1 MPYTLV
7 FVAMVALFLVA
18 TIIAVMSRY
27 KRCPSNRILVKYG
40 NVGRDRAALPI
51 HGGATFVWPV
61 LQNYAFLDLTPMTID
76 IDLKGAL
83 SKQNIRM
90 NVPSRFTIGI
100 ATDEEGMNNAAVRLL
115 GESRDQIEALA
126 RDIIFGQLRA
136 TIATMNIEEINA
148 EREIFEQKVTSNVET
163 ELKKIGLR
171 FINVNIADVQDES
184 LYLESLGKRAA
195 AEAVN
200 AAKVAVADQDRSGAV
215 GAAEA
220 DREQRVQV
228 ASANATAVTGENQ
241 SKVNIANSDAARR
254 VAEAE
259 AKRLGDAADLVKAAG
274 AETEGFVAQT
284 AAQEARAATERARQN
299 AEVVVPAEIAKQKL
313 VIEAEANQRQ
323 VQLAGEA
330 KGAAT
335 RAELEGEAEGTYALL
350 SKKAEGFREL
360 VAAAGSAE
368 KAFMLMV
375 AEQLPML
382 AEVQAKAI
390 SNIKFDKIVVMDG
403 GGANGAANTTAEWLS
418 GVTKMLPGLHMFA
431 EMAGMEL
438 PAALGR
444 KLNGTNALEG
454 PGDTDI
460 VPTPPAE

>member
-7 FVAMVALFLVA
+7 FVAMVALFLVV
-18 TIIAVMSRY
+18 TMIAVMSRY
-27 KRCPSNRILVKYG
+27 HRCPSNKILVKYG
-40 NVGRDRAALPI
+40 NVGRDKAALPI
-51 HGGATFVWPV
+51 HGGTTFVWPV
-61 LQNYAFLDLTPMTID
+61 LQSYAFLDLTPMTID

-115 GESRDQIEALA
+115 GESQQQIEALA
-126 RDIIFGQLRA
+126 KDIIFGQLRA

-148 EREIFEQKVTSNVET
+148 EREIFEQKVTNNVET

-184 LYLESLGKRAA
+184 LYLQSLGKRAA

-220 DREQRVQV
+220 DREQRIQV
-228 ASANATAVTGENQ
+228 ASANAAAVTGENE

-259 AKRLGDAADLVKAAG
+259 AKRLGDAADLVKVAG

-284 AAQEARAATERARQN
+284 ATQEARAETERARQT
-299 AEVVVPAEIAKQKL
+299 AEVVVPAEIAKQRL
-313 VIEAEANQRQ
+313 VIEAEASQRQ

-335 RAELEGEAEGTYALL
+335 KAELEGEADGTYALL
-350 SKKAEGFREL
+350 SKKAQGFKEL
-360 VAAAGSAE
+360 VDAAGSAE

-403 GGANGAANTTAEWLS
+403 GGANGGSTTADWLS

-444 KLNGTNALEG
+444 KLNGNT
-454 PGDTDI
+454 DTGI
-460 VPTPPAE
+460 VPVTPAE

>member
-1 MPYTLV
+1 MPYTLI
-7 FVAMVALFLVA
+7 FVAMVALFLVS

-27 KRCPSNRILVKYG
+27 HRCPSNRILVKYG
-40 NVGRDRAALPI
+40 NVGRDKAALPI

-61 LQNYAFLDLTPMTID
+61 LQSFAFLDLTPMTID

-115 GESRDQIEALA
+115 GESQEQIEALA

-148 EREIFEQKVTSNVET
+148 EREIFEQKVTTNVET

-184 LYLESLGKRAA
+184 LYLQSLGKRAA

-220 DREQRVQV
+220 DREQRIQV
-228 ASANATAVTGENQ
+228 ASANAAAVTGENE

-254 VAEAE
+254 VAQAE

-284 AAQEARAATERARQN
+284 AAQEARAATERARQT
-299 AEVVVPAEIAKQKL
+299 ADVVVPAEIAKQRL
-313 VIEAEANQRQ
+313 VIEAEAGQRQ

-335 RAELEGEAEGTYALL
+335 KAELEGEADGTYALL
-350 SKKAEGFREL
+350 SKKAQGFKEL
-360 VAAAGSAE
+360 VEAAGSAE

-403 GGANGAANTTAEWLS
+403 GGANGAGNTTADWLS
-418 GVTKMLPGLHMFA
+418 GVTKMLPGLHLFA

-444 KLNGTNALEG
+444 KLNGNI
-454 PGDTDI
+454 DTDI
-460 VPTPPAE
+460 VPTTSAG

>member
-1 MPYTLV
+1 MPYTLI

-18 TIIAVMSRY
+18 TIIAVMRRY
-27 KRCPSNRILVKYG
+27 HRCPSNRILVKYG
-40 NVGRDRAALPI
+40 NVGRDKAALPI

-61 LQNYAFLDLTPMTID
+61 LQSFAFLDLTPMTID

-100 ATDEEGMNNAAVRLL
+100 ATDEEGMNNAAIRLL
-115 GESRDQIEALA
+115 GESQEQIEALA
-126 RDIIFGQLRA
+126 KDIIFGQLRA

-215 GAAEA
+215 GAAAA
-220 DREQRVQV
+220 DREQRIQV
-228 ASANATAVTGENQ
+228 ASANAAAVTGENE

-254 VAEAE
+254 VAQAE
-259 AKRLGDAADLVKAAG
+259 AKRLGDAADLVKVAG

-284 AAQEARAATERARQN
+284 AAQEARAATERARQH

-323 VQLAGEA
+323 VELAGEA

-335 RAELEGEAEGTYALL
+335 KAELEGEAEGTYALL
-350 SKKAEGFREL
+350 SKKAQGFKEL
-360 VAAAGSAE
+360 VEAAGSAE

-403 GGANGAANTTAEWLS
+403 GGANGGGNTTADWLS
-418 GVTKMLPGLHMFA
+418 NVTKMLPGLHLFA

-444 KLNGTNALEG
+444 KLNGNI
-454 PGDTDI
+454 DTDI
-460 VPTPPAE
+460 VPTTPAE

>member
-1 MPYTLV
+1 MQTLI
-7 FVAMVALFLVA
+7 FAAAVALFLVA
-18 TIIAVMSRY
+18 TLIAVMSRY
-27 KRCPSNRILVKYG
+27 RRCPSNQILVKYG
-40 NVGRDRAALPI
+40 NVGRDRAAQPI

-61 LQNYAFLDLTPMTID
+61 LQSYAFLDLTPMTID

-100 ATDEEGMNNAAVRLL
+100 ATDEEGMNNAAIRLL
-115 GESRDQIEALA
+115 GLSQPQIEALA
-126 RDIIFGQLRA
+126 KDIIFGQLRA

-148 EREIFEQKVTSNVET
+148 ERELFEQKVTSNVET

-200 AAKVAVADQDRSGAV
+200 AAKVAVADQDRAGAV
-215 GAAEA
+215 GAAAAE
-220 DREQRVQV
+220 REQRINV

-241 SKVNIANSDAARR
+241 AKVDIANSDAARR

-259 AKRLGDAADLVKAAG
+259 AKRQGDAADLVRAAE
-274 AETEGFVAQT
+274 AAQEGYVAQAQAQT
-284 AAQEARAATERARQN
+284 ARAETERARQN
-299 AEVVVPAEIAKQKL
+299 AEIVVPAEIAKQKQ
-313 VIEAEANQRQ
+313 VIEAEAQKQ
-323 VQLAGEA
+323 QTTLAGEA

-350 SKKAEGFREL
+350 SKKAQGFKEL
-360 VAAAGSAE
+360 VEAAGGAE
-368 KAFMLMV
+368 HAFMLMV
-375 AEQLPML
+375 AEQLPLL

-403 GGANGAANTTAEWLS
+403 GGGAANTTANWLA
-418 GVTKMLPGLHMFA
+418 GVTKMLPGLHQFA
-431 EMAGMEL
+431 EMAGIEL
-438 PAALGR
+438 PSALG
-444 KLNGTNALEG
+444 KALNGGTEIA
-454 PGDTDI
+454 PAA
-460 VPTPPAE
+460 PAE

>member
-1 MPYTLV
+1 MPYTLI

-27 KRCPSNRILVKYG
+27 HRCPSNRILVKYG
-40 NVGRDRAALPI
+40 NVGRDKAALPI

-61 LQNYAFLDLTPMTID
+61 LQSFAFLDLTPMTID

-115 GESRDQIEALA
+115 GESQEQIEALA
-126 RDIIFGQLRA
+126 KDIIFGQLRA

-148 EREIFEQKVTSNVET
+148 EREIFEQKVTTNVET

-184 LYLESLGKRAA
+184 LYLQSLGKRAA

-220 DREQRVQV
+220 DREQRIQV
-228 ASANATAVTGENQ
+228 ASANATAVTGENE

-254 VAEAE
+254 VAQAE

-284 AAQEARAATERARQN
+284 AAQEARAATERARQT
-299 AEVVVPAEIAKQKL
+299 ADVVVPAEIAKQRL
-313 VIEAEANQRQ
+313 VIEAEAGQRQ

-335 RAELEGEAEGTYALL
+335 KAELEGEADGTYALL
-350 SKKAEGFREL
+350 SKKAQGFKEL
-360 VAAAGSAE
+360 VEAAGSAE

-403 GGANGAANTTAEWLS
+403 GGANGGGSTTADWLS
-418 GVTKMLPGLHMFA
+418 GVTKMLPGLHLFA

-444 KLNGTNALEG
+444 KLNGEADN
-454 PGDTDI
+454 DI
-460 VPTPPAE
+460 APATPLAPL

>member
-1 MPYTLV
+1 MPYTLI

-18 TIIAVMSRY
+18 TFIAVMSRY
-27 KRCPSNRILVKYG
+27 HRCPSNKILVKYG

-61 LQNYAFLDLTPMTID
+61 LQSFAFLDLTPMTID

-115 GESRDQIEALA
+115 GESQQQIEALA
-126 RDIIFGQLRA
+126 KDIIFGQLRA

-148 EREIFEQKVTSNVET
+148 EREIFEQKVTNNVET

-184 LYLESLGKRAA
+184 LYLGSLGKRAA

-200 AAKVAVADQDRSGAV
+200 AAKVAVADQDRAGAV
-215 GAAEA
+215 GAAAA
-220 DREQRVQV
+220 DREQRIQV
-228 ASANATAVTGENQ
+228 ASANAAAVSGENE

-254 VAEAE
+254 VAQAE
-259 AKRLGDAADLVKAAG
+259 AKRLGDAADLVKAAS

-284 AAQEARAATERARQN
+284 AAQEARAETERARQK
-299 AEVVVPAEIAKQKL
+299 AEVVVPAEIAKEKL
-313 VIEAEANQRQ
+313 VIEAEASQRQ

-335 RAELEGEAEGTYALL
+335 KAELEGEAEGTYALL
-350 SKKAEGFREL
+350 SKKAQGFKEL
-360 VAAAGSAE
+360 VEAAGSAE

-403 GGANGAANTTAEWLS
+403 GGANGAGNTTADWLS
-418 GVTKMLPGLHMFA
+418 GVTKMLPGLHLFA

-444 KLNGTNALEG
+444 KLNGNT
-454 PGDTDI
+454 DIDI
-460 VPTPPAE
+460 VPSGPGG

>member
-1 MPYTLV
+1 MPYTLG

-18 TIIAVMSRY
+18 TAIAVMSRY
-27 KRCPSNRILVKYG
+27 HRCPSNRILVKYG

-61 LQNYAFLDLTPMTID
+61 LQSYAFLDLTPMTID

-90 NVPSRFTIGI
+90 NVPRRFTIGI
-100 ATDEEGMNNAAVRLL
+100 ATDEEGMNNAAIRLL
-115 GESRDQIEALA
+115 GESQPQIEALA

-148 EREIFEQKVTSNVET
+148 EREIFEQKVTTNVET

-184 LYLESLGKRAA
+184 LYLDSLGKRAA

-220 DREQRVQV
+220 DREQRIEV
-228 ASANATAVTGENQ
+228 ASANATAVTGENEA
-241 SKVNIANSDAARR
+241 KVNIANSDAARR
-254 VAEAE
+254 VAQAE
-259 AKRLGDAADLVKAAG
+259 AKRLGDAAELVKVAG

-284 AAQEARAATERARQN
+284 AAQEARAETERARQK
-299 AEVVVPAEIAKQKL
+299 AEVVVPAEIAKQRL
-313 VIEAEANQRQ
+313 VIEAEAGQRQ

-335 RAELEGEAEGTYALL
+335 KAEHEGEADGTYALL
-350 SKKAEGFREL
+350 SKKAQGFKEL
-360 VAAAGSAE
+360 VEAAGSAE

-403 GGANGAANTTAEWLS
+403 GGANGVGSTTADWLS
-418 GVTKMLPGLHMFA
+418 GVTKMLPGLHLFA

-444 KLNGTNALEG
+444 KLNGN
-454 PGDTDI
+454 TDI
-460 VPTPPAE
+460 EVVPPTPAE